1 MCYNKSVETKGVMEM
16 ELNKLKEE
24 LDYMCSKGII
34 EDYSIVDEYVDAY
47 LLKVFHKIEGKY
59 FNLSVGFPCNNFIA
73 SRILEH
79 VKSAMCGNYKQYLD
93 QCLESE
99 E

>member
-34 EDYSIVDEYVDAY
+34 EDYSIVDECVDAY

-59 FNLSVGFPCNNFIA
+59 FNLSVGFPSNNFIA

-93 QCLESE
+93 QCLERE